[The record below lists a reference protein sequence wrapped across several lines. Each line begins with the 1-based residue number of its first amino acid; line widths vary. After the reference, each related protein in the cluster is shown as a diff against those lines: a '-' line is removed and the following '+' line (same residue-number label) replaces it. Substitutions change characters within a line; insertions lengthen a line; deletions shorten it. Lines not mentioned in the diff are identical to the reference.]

1 MFVGDPL
8 YRPFGKDPE
17 QVETELVNSK
27 SSDIEWFRL
36 LAVNQGLASGAP
48 PAAAAEYLEQLEE
61 TAGSAVLQ
69 EKLGEL
75 FAALGQA
82 DKARAAFTKA
92 SKLSKSPKQKQ
103 RIKTALELL
112 KR

>member
-1 MFVGDPL
+1 MGDPL

-17 QVETELVNSK
+17 QVEADLVNSK

-48 PAAAAEYLEQLEE
+48 PAAAADHLEQLKE
-61 TAGSAVLQ
+61 TAGSPVLQ
-69 EKLGEL
+69 EKLGEIL
-75 FAALGQA
+75 AALGQA
-82 DKARAAFTKA
+82 DKARTAFNKA
-92 SKLSKSPKQKQ
+92 SKLSTSTKQKQ
-103 RIKTALELL
+103 RIKTALESL